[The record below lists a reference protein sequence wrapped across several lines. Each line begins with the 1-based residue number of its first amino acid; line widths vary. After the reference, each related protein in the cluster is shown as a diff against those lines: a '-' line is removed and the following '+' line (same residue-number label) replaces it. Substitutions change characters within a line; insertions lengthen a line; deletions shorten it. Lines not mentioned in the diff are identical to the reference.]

1 MMPARIVCTRL
12 VVLGAGIGLAAC
24 AAPDVIDVFV
34 DRTVVSVA
42 GGQLAGAPSSLD
54 ELVWAYRGVPYAAPP
69 VGDLRWRPPESVAPW
84 DGTRDATV
92 AAAACVQTPIPPES
106 NVFYDLQVDETS
118 EDCLYLN
125 VWSAADPN
133 DSAPVMVWIHGG
145 GLTVGHGARINYDG
159 TALARRGVVLV
170 TINYRL
176 GALGYLAHPLLS
188 AESEHGASGN
198 YGLLDQIA
206 ALEWVQRNIAAF
218 GGDPDRVAIF
228 GESAGAWSVNY
239 LMATPLARGL
249 FHAAIGQSGGGFG
262 SMGTVQPKATVEAA
276 GHGLAEKL
284 LGEGVEPSLSAMRTA
299 SADEVLAAQGP
310 VVSANV
316 DGWVFRD
323 TIYSIFAA
331 GNQHDVPLI
340 VGSNADEYKMFG
352 DPFGV
357 ATVAEYEETVRR
369 EYGTFADALLLA
381 YPATTDAEA
390 KQARLDGSTD
400 AMFVWE
406 ARTWAR
412 MMSTVSSPAYLYF
425 FSRVPAAPDAN
436 RYGAYH
442 TAEIPYVFDNFGV
455 SAAPHANR
463 DYDAIDRGLSD
474 ALASYWVAFAQTGDP
489 NGWGTRHWP
498 AYDRDADVALVL
510 GDTVEARPNVRQER
524 LDVFDEYYAAR
535 REAAKE

>member
-1 MMPARIVCTRL
+1 M
-12 VVLGAGIGLAAC
+12 
-24 AAPDVIDVFV
+24 
-34 DRTVVSVA
+34 
-42 GGQLAGAPSSLD
+42 
-54 ELVWAYRGVPYAAPP
+54 
-69 VGDLRWRPPESVAPW
+69 
-84 DGTRDATV
+84 
-92 AAAACVQTPIPPES
+92 
-106 NVFYDLQVDETS
+106 FYDLQVDETS

-133 DSAPVMVWIHGG
+133 DPAPVMVWIHGG
-145 GLTVGHGARINYDG
+145 GLAVGHGARVNYDG

-176 GALGYLAHPLLS
+176 GAFGYLVHPLLS

-218 GGDPDRVAIF
+218 SGDPDRVAIF

-262 SMGTVQPKATVEAA
+262 SKGAVQPKATVEAA

-331 GNQHDVPLI
+331 GNQARCAAHRWVECRRVQD
-340 VGSNADEYKMFG
+340 
-352 DPFGV
+352 
-357 ATVAEYEETVRR
+357 VRR
-369 EYGTFADALLLA
+369 PLRCG
-381 YPATTDAEA
+381 
-390 KQARLDGSTD
+390 DGRGVRGDRSTR
-400 AMFVWE
+400 VWNV
-406 ARTWAR
+406 RR
-412 MMSTVSSPAYLYF
+412 C
-425 FSRVPAAPDAN
+425 AAA
-436 RYGAYH
+436 
-442 TAEIPYVFDNFGV
+442 GV
-455 SAAPHANR
+455 SR
-463 DYDAIDRGLSD
+463 DDRCRGE
-474 ALASYWVAFAQTGDP
+474 ASSA
-489 NGWGTRHWP
+489 GW
-498 AYDRDADVALVL
+498 
-510 GDTVEARPNVRQER
+510 
-524 LDVFDEYYAAR
+524 LD
-535 REAAKE
+535 